1 MPPSNLVPVAAWRD
15 CREPAEFPV
24 LAFRVGAL
32 GNECGTA
39 PERSREYRQT
49 QLF

>member
-1 MPPSNLVPVAAWRD
+1 MSPSNLVPVAAWRD
-15 CREPAEFPV
+15 CGKPAQFPV

-32 GNECGTA
+32 GNECGAA
-39 PERSREYRQT
+39 PERNREYRQT